1 MSQHPSLRVD
11 SVGTKH
17 RNVMKRSERIKKMS
31 EDSRRDENKSVYGL
45 PKLKSLKV
53 KVKKVK
59 AAKEGDEKAG
69 AAPSAEGAKKAEAPK
84 KEAGKK

>member
-17 RNVMKRSERIKKMS
+17 RNVMKRSERLKKMS
-31 EDSRRDENKSVYGL
+31 DENRWDETKSVYGL

-59 AAKEGDEKAG
+59 AAKEGDEKAAG
-69 AAPSAEGAKKAEAPK
+69 APADAAKKAEAPK
-84 KEAGKK
+84 KEGAKK